1 MAAQERLARAL
12 QGLRASLENSGGSKE
27 AVKLRVL
34 RRLLEPEK
42 KRGLDPRPKP
52 ATDLDK
58 TEKEK
63 TKNGATDPPQTS
75 LLVKLCKDQAK
86 AEEAEKQKAE
96 EAAAALGEG
105 ADAEKGT
112 WWHKTW
118 SKLGLRLM
126 GMSDKVLRLSLLA
139 LLV

>member
-1 MAAQERLARAL
+1 L
-12 QGLRASLENSGGSKE
+12 QASLENGGGNKE

-42 KRGLDPRPKP
+42 KKGLDSKPKP
-52 ATDLDK
+52 AADTDK
-58 TEKEK
+58 KEKEK
-63 TKNGATDPPQTS
+63 TKNGVTDPPQTS

-86 AEEAEKQKAE
+86 EEEEAEKKQAQ

-118 SKLGLRLM
+118 FKLGLRLM
-126 GMSDKVLRLSLLA
+126 GMSDKVLILSLLA